1 MTFYLRLFALSMCF
15 AVITPQ
21 AITAQEVAR
30 YRDFVLGSDLAAVA
44 KLAGAATSS
53 AKVIHAR
60 PNMMQDLEWRPRYY
74 SGGNSPLTDPVDTLL
89 FKFYDDQLF
98 TIVADYDR
106 RRTEGMSPAD
116 MIAAVSETYGPVSQV
131 PSRQLGTQTTQYGF
145 PDTPLAVWGNAD
157 YSITLFRVASAESF
171 RLVVAHTRLQTL
183 ARAAVVSAVS
193 LDAAEAPGREMAR
206 RKKEAGDADAAREK
220 AKSENKAQFRP

>member
-106 RRTEGMSPAD
+106 RRTEGDGRRDALTRDWQRRRPRAVRVSRRTDVRGQGCRGRHGGAPVHAPRPGGPA
-116 MIAAVSETYGPVSQV
+116 AC
-131 PSRQLGTQTTQYGF
+131 
-145 PDTPLAVWGNAD
+145 
-157 YSITLFRVASAESF
+157 
-171 RLVVAHTRLQTL
+171 
-183 ARAAVVSAVS
+183 
-193 LDAAEAPGREMAR
+193 
-206 RKKEAGDADAAREK
+206 
-220 AKSENKAQFRP
+220 